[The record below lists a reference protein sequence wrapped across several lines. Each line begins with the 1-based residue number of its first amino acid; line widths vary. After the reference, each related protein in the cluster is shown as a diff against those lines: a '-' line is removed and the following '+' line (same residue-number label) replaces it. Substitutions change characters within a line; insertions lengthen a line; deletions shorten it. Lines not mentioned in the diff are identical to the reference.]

1 MMRIKKLANR
11 LSFWLAVVAVV
22 CGLPGCGANPATDAG
37 PASTESPAALIVQ
50 ADKLYAERADLSR
63 LRAAITQLRHALA
76 AEPSNYDAAWR
87 LARAEYFL
95 GAHTGETGERDK
107 AFRDGAEAGKAA
119 TQLQGNRPEGHFWLG
134 ANYGGSAQHST
145 LAGLSSVDNI
155 IEEMEAVLR
164 IDEGYESGS
173 AYMALGQVYLESP
186 KMFGGD
192 QQKAVALL
200 EKGLQ
205 RVGENNALLR
215 LRLAEAYVAVGRND
229 DARKQLDAI
238 KNMKPNPDY
247 LPEYKDALAEAD
259 KLHDKIP

>member
-1 MMRIKKLANR
+1 MSLRLA
-11 LSFWLAVVAVV
+11 LVVLLCGGLA
-22 CGLPGCGANPATDAG
+22 CGTKPAADAG
-37 PASTESPAALIVQ
+37 PATNESPAELIAQ
-50 ADKLYAERADLSR
+50 ADKLYAEREDLAH
-63 LRAAITQLRHALA
+63 LRAAITALKHARA
-76 AEPSNYDAAWR
+76 AEPGNYEAAWR
-87 LARAEYFL
+87 LSRAEYFL
-95 GAHTGETGERDK
+95 GAHTSDTSERDK

-119 TQLQGNRPEGHFWLG
+119 AQLQGNRPEGHFWLG

-145 LAGLSSVDNI
+145 LAGLSSVDSI
-155 IEEMEAVLR
+155 IEEMEAVLH

-200 EKGLQ
+200 EKGLH
-205 RVGENNALLR
+205 VGENNALLR

-238 KNMKPNPDY
+238 KSLKANPDY
-247 LPEYKDALAEAD
+247 LPEYKDAVAEAD
-259 KLHDKIP
+259 KLRTRIP